1 MLYEIREKIDVPS
14 GCAPVAILTNLFM
27 ENGCCPGRPVVVT
40 GNRVTFSRSVN
51 YSAQCACGLW
61 CTTGCSTPEAA
72 VSEYKRMTAKA
83 KKEREARGGRKYV

>member
-1 MLYEIREKIDVPS
+1 MLYEIREQIDLQGGLV
-14 GCAPVAILTNLFM
+14 PVAILTKLFM
-27 ENGCCPGRPVVVT
+27 ENGCCSDRPVVVT
-40 GNRVTFSRSVN
+40 GNKLEDGSVN

-72 VSEYKRMTAKA
+72 ISEYKRMTAKA